1 MRETFMLNQK
11 KKMTKKYLKEFDKNI
26 EELFWNLGTI
36 QIRTYDELAMMMD
49 LENDD
54 RIKEA
59 LHTLENER
67 KIAIMAKG
75 LELWIDYIPF

>member
-1 MRETFMLNQK
+1 MK
-11 KKMTKKYLKEFDKNI
+11 KKITKKYLKEFDKNI

-36 QIRTYDELAMMMD
+36 QIRTFDELAYMMD

-54 RIKEA
+54 RIREA
-59 LHTLENER
+59 LHMLEKER
-67 KIAIMAKG
+67 KIAIMVKG

>member
-1 MRETFMLNQK
+1 MK
-11 KKMTKKYLKEFDKNI
+11 KKKITKKYLKEFDKNI

-36 QIRTYDELAMMMD
+36 IISTFDELAMMMD

-59 LHTLENER
+59 LHTLEKEH

-75 LELWIDYIPF
+75 LDLWIDYIPF

>member
-1 MRETFMLNQK
+1 MK
-11 KKMTKKYLKEFDKNI
+11 KKMTKKYLKEFDENI
-26 EELFWNLGTI
+26 EDLFWGVGTI
-36 QIRTYDELAMMMD
+36 IINTFDELAMMMD

-59 LHTLENER
+59 LHELER
-67 KIAIMAKG
+67 QKKLTIMVKG